1 MSIKTK
7 LSAILFGSVLLILM
21 LNLTF
26 NLYAARNNLRN
37 ESVSN
42 MKITAKQVA
51 VSVEQ
56 SSYSSNYVQHKIAQ
70 NLRMIAILASYELD
84 PDIKNIENKQ
94 LKDLAN
100 KLGVSNIS
108 LLVKTDDDIVVAK
121 SSDPAE
127 IGLST
132 KGMGFW
138 YVAFLE
144 LFAGQRVSVDR
155 GQTLQNFWSGPFEYS
170 TSNPDFIDKWGY
182 YYDGKRNYIIDP
194 YVRST
199 AVSDYVKIMNPDEI
213 IQESKAVNPGILE
226 ITGINPKTFGS
237 PSMKSDGTDPENTK
251 LRNRPIQYGT
261 YTYGNVAEDKA
272 AIRDALNK
280 SEPVTLDTEAL
291 GKRVLKSFIPISQP
305 GGAGDYV
312 ISVVMDYATIS
323 SVIKEQ
329 LFNNITTSVLLL
341 VIFFLASYVM
351 AGVVTRP
358 IQDILAKVNDVAKG
372 KFEPPLNVAS
382 RDELGQLAQRINAM
396 TSHLLQHT
404 NRLGQTLEENRAVKE
419 HLESVINGTSDAI
432 HTVDMDGRIISTNRA
447 FEELYGWGAE
457 DALVKPPYLV
467 PATVQK
473 QENMRL
479 QQLKDGATLPPVET
493 VRLKRD
499 GSLVEVS
506 VSSSVIRDEEGQPQ
520 SVVHVSRD
528 MTERNRIEELL
539 RRSEKLTTVGQLAAG
554 VAHEIRNPL
563 TTLRGFLQLQQ
574 EKKVLVPLH
583 IDLMLSELDRIN
595 MIVSEFLILAKPQ
608 AVHFQQRDLRHIVGD
623 VVSLLDSQAH
633 LFGIEFAT
641 HFSSVPAMVHC
652 EENQLKQVF
661 INVIK
666 NAIEAMPDGGTI
678 TLEQHQQEDSIVIV
692 ITDEGGGVPEEML
705 PKLGEPFF
713 TNKESG
719 TGLGLMVSQRIIQA
733 HKGSLE
739 ISSEYGRGAQVIIKL
754 PEAGASDPA
763 VSTNIE
769 RSEDNHENQ

>member
-7 LSAILFGSVLLILM
+7 LSAIIFGSVLLILM
-21 LNLTF
+21 LNLTL

-56 SSYSSNYVQHKIAQ
+56 SGYSSNYVQDKIAQ
-70 NLRMIAILASYELD
+70 NLRLTAILASYELD
-84 PDIKNIENKQ
+84 PDIRNINNEQ
-94 LKDLAN
+94 LKALST

-108 LLVKTDDDIVVAK
+108 LLVKTADDIIVAR
-121 SSDPAE
+121 SSDPSE

-132 KGMGFW
+132 RGMGFW

-144 LFAGQRVSVDR
+144 LFAGQQVSVDQ
-155 GQTLQNFWSGPFEYS
+155 GQSLQHFWSGPFEYS
-170 TSNPDFIDKWGY
+170 TSNPEYIDKWGY
-182 YYDGKRNYIIDP
+182 YYDGTRNYIIDP
-194 YVRST
+194 FVRST
-199 AVSDYVKIMNPDEI
+199 AVSDYVKIMSPDEI
-213 IQESKAVNPGILE
+213 IRESKAVNPGILE
-226 ITGINPKTFGS
+226 ITGINPKTFGAT
-237 PSMKSDGTDPENTK
+237 SMLPDGVDPKNTK

-272 AIRDALNK
+272 AIREALNK
-280 SEPVTLDTEAL
+280 GEPVTLDTKVM
-291 GKRVLKSFIPISQP
+291 GKRVLKSFIPIERP
-305 GGAGDYV
+305 EAADYV
-312 ISVVMDYATIS
+312 ISVVMDYQAIS
-323 SVIKEQ
+323 SVIREQ

-341 VIFFLASYVM
+341 IIFLLASYVL

-372 KFEPPLNVAS
+372 KFEPPLTVSS

-432 HTVDMDGRIISTNRA
+432 HTVDMEGRIISTNRA
-447 FEELYGWGAE
+447 FEDLYGWGAD

-467 PATVQK
+467 PATVQQ
-473 QENMRL
+473 QESIRL
-479 QQLKDGATLPPVET
+479 QQLKDGVSLPPVET

-623 VVSLLDSQAH
+623 VISLLDSQAH

-641 HFSSVPAMVHC
+641 HFLGVPAMVHC

-678 TLEQHQQEDSIVIV
+678 TLEHHQQDDSVVIV

-739 ISSEYGRGAQVIIKL
+739 IRSEYGRGAQVIIKL
-754 PEAGASDPA
+754 PEAKEPA
-763 VSTNIE
+763 PPAGMNIE
-769 RSEDNHENQ
+769 RSEDEHENQ

>member
-21 LNLTF
+21 LNLTL

-70 NLRMIAILASYELD
+70 NLRLIAILASNELD
-84 PDIKNIENKQ
+84 PDINNIDNRQ

-100 KLGVSNIS
+100 KLAVSNIS
-108 LLVKTDDDIVVAK
+108 LLVKTDNDIVVAK

-132 KGMGFW
+132 KGMGYW

-144 LFAGQRVSVDR
+144 LFAGQRVSVDK
-155 GQTLQNFWSGPFEYS
+155 GQSLENFWSGPFEYS

-194 YVRST
+194 YIRST
-199 AVSDYVKIMNPDEI
+199 AVSDYVKIMNPEEI

-226 ITGINPKTFGS
+226 ITGINPQTFGS
-237 PSMKSDGTDPENTK
+237 STMMPDGTDPKNTK

-261 YTYGNVAEDKA
+261 YTYGNIAEDKA

-280 SEPVTLDTEAL
+280 GEPVTLDTEAL

-305 GGAGDYV
+305 GAGDYV
-312 ISVVMDYATIS
+312 ISVVMDYSTIS

-341 VIFFLASYVM
+341 VIFLLASYIM

-358 IQDILAKVNDVAKG
+358 IKDILAKVNDVAKG

-467 PATVQK
+467 PATVQQ
-473 QENMRL
+473 QEDTRL
-479 QQLKDGATLPPVET
+479 QLLKDGATLPPVET

-520 SVVHVSRD
+520 SIVHVSRD

-641 HFSSVPAMVHC
+641 NFSAEPAMVHC

-678 TLEQHQQEDSIVIV
+678 TLEQHQQENSIVIV
-692 ITDEGGGVPEEML
+692 ITDEGGGVPEDML

-754 PEAGASDPA
+754 PEAGAYNPA
-763 VSTNIE
+763 EGMNIE

>member
-1 MSIKTK
+1 
-7 LSAILFGSVLLILM
+7 M
-21 LNLTF
+21 LNLTL
-26 NLYAARNNLRN
+26 NLYTARSNLRN

-70 NLRMIAILASYELD
+70 NLRMTAILASYELD
-84 PDIKNIENKQ
+84 PDIRNINNEQ
-94 LKDLAN
+94 LKDLSI

-108 LLVKTDDDIVVAK
+108 LLVKTADDIIVAR

-144 LFAGQRVSVDR
+144 LFAGQQVSVDQ
-155 GQTLQNFWSGPFEYS
+155 GQALQNFWSGPFEYS
-170 TSNPDFIDKWGY
+170 TSNPEYIDKWGY
-182 YYDGKRNYIIDP
+182 YYDGTRNYIIDP

-213 IQESKAVNPGILE
+213 IRESKAVNPGILE
-226 ITGINPKTFGS
+226 ITGINPKTFGA
-237 PSMKSDGTDPENTK
+237 PSMLPDGTDPKNTK

-261 YTYGNVAEDKA
+261 YTYGNMAEDKA
-272 AIRDALNK
+272 AIREALNK
-280 SEPVTLDTEAL
+280 GEPITLDTEAL
-291 GKRVLKSFIPISQP
+291 GKRVLKSFIPIKQP
-305 GGAGDYV
+305 GSADYV
-312 ISVVMDYATIS
+312 ISVVMDYGAIS

-329 LFNNITTSVLLL
+329 LINNITTSVLLL
-341 VIFFLASYVM
+341 IIFFLASYVM

-358 IQDILAKVNDVAKG
+358 IQDILAKVNDVAMG
-372 KFEPPLNVAS
+372 KFEPALTVTS

-396 TSHLLQHT
+396 TTHLLQHT

-473 QENMRL
+473 QESLRL
-479 QQLKDGATLPPVET
+479 QQLKDGAALPPVET

-595 MIVSEFLILAKPQ
+595 LIVSEFLILAKPQ

-641 HFSSVPAMVHC
+641 HFSGVPAMVHC

-678 TLEQHQQEDSIVIV
+678 TLEQHQQDDSVVIV
-692 ITDEGGGVPEEML
+692 ITDEGGGVPEDML

-754 PEAGASDPA
+754 PEAKESDPPA
-763 VSTNIE
+763 GMNIE
-769 RSEDNHENQ
+769 RSEDKHENQ

>member
-7 LSAILFGSVLLILM
+7 LSAIIFGSVLLILT
-21 LNLTF
+21 LNLTL
-26 NLYAARNNLRN
+26 NLYAARNNLRT
-37 ESVSN
+37 ESVNN
-42 MKITAKQVA
+42 MEITAKQIA

-56 SSYSSNYVQHKIAQ
+56 SRYSSNYVELKIAQ
-70 NLRMIAILASYELD
+70 NLRMAAVMASYELS
-84 PDIKNIENKQ
+84 PDFKDIDNKQ
-94 LKDLAN
+94 LKNLAL

-108 LLVKTDDDIVVAK
+108 LLVKNDDDIVVAR
-121 SSDPAE
+121 SSDPSE

-144 LFAGQRVSVDR
+144 LFAGQQVSVDQ

-170 TSNPDFIDKWGY
+170 TSNSEYIEKWGY
-182 YYDGKRNYIIDP
+182 YYDGSSNYIIDP

-199 AVSDYVKIMNPDEI
+199 AVSDYVRIMSPNEI
-213 IQESKAVNPGILE
+213 IRESQAVNPGILE
-226 ITGINPKTFGS
+226 ITGINPKTFGA
-237 PSMKSDGTDPENTK
+237 PSMLPDGRDYSNVK
-251 LRNRPIQYGT
+251 LRSRPIQYGT
-261 YTYGNVAEDKA
+261 YTYGSVAEDKA
-272 AIRDALNK
+272 AIRAAVNK
-280 SEPVTLDTEAL
+280 GKPVTLDTQVL
-291 GKRVLKSFIPISQP
+291 DKRVLKSFIPISQL
-305 GGAGDYV
+305 GAEDYV
-312 ISVVMDYATIS
+312 ISVVMDYSMIS

-329 LFNNITTSVLLL
+329 LFNNITTSALLL
-341 VIFFLASYVM
+341 IIFFLASYVM

-372 KFEPPLNVAS
+372 KFEPPLNVES
-382 RDELGQLAQRINAM
+382 RDELGQLAHRINAM

-432 HTVDMDGRIISTNRA
+432 HTVDMDGRIISTNKA
-447 FEELYGWGAE
+447 FEELYGWGAA

-467 PATVQK
+467 PATVQG
-473 QENMRL
+473 QESLRL
-479 QQLKDGATLPPVET
+479 TQLKNGAVLPPVET

-506 VSSSVIRDEEGQPQ
+506 VSTSVIRDEEGQPQ
-520 SVVHVSRD
+520 SFVHVSRD

-574 EKKVLVPLH
+574 EKKILVPLH

-623 VVSLLDSQAH
+623 VISLLDSQAH
-633 LFGIEFAT
+633 LFGIEFVT
-641 HFSSVPAMVHC
+641 YFSDVPAMVHC

-678 TLEQHQQEDSIVIV
+678 TLEQHQHNDLVVIV
-692 ITDEGGGVPEEML
+692 VSDEGGGIPEDIL

-713 TNKESG
+713 TNKETG

-733 HKGSLE
+733 HNGSLE
-739 ISSEYGRGAQVIIKL
+739 IRSQYGRGAEVTIKL
-754 PEAGASDPA
+754 PEAGEHNLPA
-763 VSTNIE
+763 GMIIE
-769 RSEDNHENQ
+769 RSEDKHENQ

>member
-7 LSAILFGSVLLILM
+7 LSAIIFGSVLLILT
-21 LNLTF
+21 LNLTL
-26 NLYAARNNLRN
+26 NLYAVRNNLRN
-37 ESVSN
+37 ESLSN
-42 MKITAKQVA
+42 MKITAMQIA

-70 NLRMIAILASYELD
+70 NLRMTSILASLELD
-84 PDIKNIENKQ
+84 PDIKNVDNRELQ
-94 LKDLAN
+94 ALAI

-108 LLVKTDDDIVVAK
+108 LLVKTDNDIVVAK
-121 SSDPAE
+121 SSDPTE

-132 KGMGFW
+132 KGMGYW

-144 LFAGQRVSVDR
+144 LFAGQRVSVDQ
-155 GQTLQNFWSGPFEYS
+155 GQTMDNFWSGPFEYS
-170 TSNPDFIDKWGY
+170 TSNPEYIDKWGY
-182 YYDGKRNYIIDP
+182 YYDGTSNYIIDP
-194 YVRST
+194 YIRST
-199 AVSDYVKIMNPDEI
+199 AVSDYVKIMGPDEI
-213 IQESKAVNPGILE
+213 IQDSKAVNPGILE
-226 ITGINPKTFGS
+226 ITGFNPKTFGS
-237 PSMKSDGTDPENTK
+237 PSMLPDGSDPINVK
-251 LRNRPIQYGT
+251 LRNRPIHYGT
-261 YTYGNVAEDKA
+261 YTYGNVAQDKA
-272 AIRDALNK
+272 AIREAINGG
-280 SEPVTLDTEAL
+280 EPVTLDTEVL
-291 GKRVLKSFIPISQP
+291 GKRVLKSFIPIKQP
-305 GGAGDYV
+305 GADDYV
-312 ISVVMDYATIS
+312 ITVVMDYSLIS

-341 VIFFLASYVM
+341 IIFFLASYIL
-351 AGVVTRP
+351 AGFVTRP

-372 KFEPPLNVAS
+372 KFEPPLNVES
-382 RDELGQLAQRINAM
+382 RDELGQLAHRINAM

-447 FEELYGWGAE
+447 FEELYGWSAAE
-457 DALVKPPYLV
+457 ALVKTPYLV
-467 PATVQK
+467 PATVQE
-473 QENMRL
+473 QEDIRL
-479 QQLKDGATLPPVET
+479 RQLKNGMSLPPVET

-499 GSLVEVS
+499 GSIVEVS
-506 VSSSVIRDEEGQPQ
+506 VSTSVIRDEEGQPQ
-520 SVVHVSRD
+520 SFVHVSRD

-595 MIVSEFLILAKPQ
+595 LIVSEFLILAKPQ
-608 AVHFQQRDLRHIVGD
+608 AVHFQLRDLRHIVGD
-623 VVSLLDSQAH
+623 VISLLDSQAH
-633 LFGIEFAT
+633 LFGIEFVT
-641 HFSSVPAMVHC
+641 YFSDMPAMVHC

-678 TLEQHQQEDSIVIV
+678 TLEEQQQNNSVVIV
-692 ITDEGGGVPEEML
+692 VSDEGGGVPEDML

-739 ISSEYGRGAQVIIKL
+739 IRSEYGRGAQVTIKL
-754 PEAGASDPA
+754 PEAGENNLPSGMY
-763 VSTNIE
+763 IE
-769 RSEDNHENQ
+769 RSE

>member
-7 LSAILFGSVLLILM
+7 LSAIIFGSVLLILT
-21 LNLTF
+21 LNLTL
-26 NLYAARNNLRN
+26 NLYAARNNLRT
-37 ESVSN
+37 ESVNN
-42 MKITAKQVA
+42 MEITAKQIA

-56 SSYSSNYVQHKIAQ
+56 SRYSSNYVELKIAQ
-70 NLRMIAILASYELD
+70 NLRMAAVMASYELS
-84 PDIKNIENKQ
+84 PDFKDIDNKQ
-94 LKDLAN
+94 LKNLAL

-108 LLVKTDDDIVVAK
+108 LLVKNDDDIVVAR
-121 SSDPAE
+121 SSDPSE

-144 LFAGQRVSVDR
+144 LFAGQQVSVDQ

-170 TSNPDFIDKWGY
+170 TSNSEYIEKWGY
-182 YYDGKRNYIIDP
+182 YYDGSSNYIIDP

-199 AVSDYVKIMNPDEI
+199 AVSDYVRIMSPNEI
-213 IQESKAVNPGILE
+213 IRESQAVNPGILE
-226 ITGINPKTFGS
+226 ITGINPKTFGA
-237 PSMKSDGTDPENTK
+237 PSMLPDGRDYSNVK
-251 LRNRPIQYGT
+251 LRSRPIQYGT
-261 YTYGNVAEDKA
+261 YTYGSVAEDKA
-272 AIRDALNK
+272 AIRAAVNK
-280 SEPVTLDTEAL
+280 GKPVTLDTQVL
-291 GKRVLKSFIPISQP
+291 DKRVLKSFIPISQP
-305 GGAGDYV
+305 GAEDYV
-312 ISVVMDYATIS
+312 ISVVMDYSMIS

-329 LFNNITTSVLLL
+329 LFNNITTSALLL
-341 VIFFLASYVM
+341 IIFFLASYVM

-372 KFEPPLNVAS
+372 KFEPPLNVES
-382 RDELGQLAQRINAM
+382 RDELGQLAHRINAM

-432 HTVDMDGRIISTNRA
+432 HTVDMDGRIISTNKA
-447 FEELYGWGAE
+447 FEELYGWGAA
-457 DALVKPPYLV
+457 DALIKPPYLV
-467 PATVQK
+467 PATVQG
-473 QENMRL
+473 QESLRL
-479 QQLKDGATLPPVET
+479 TQLKNGAVLPPVET

-506 VSSSVIRDEEGQPQ
+506 VSTSVIRDEEGQPQ
-520 SVVHVSRD
+520 SFVHVSRD

-574 EKKVLVPLH
+574 EKKILVPLH

-623 VVSLLDSQAH
+623 VISLLDSQAH
-633 LFGIEFAT
+633 LFGIEFVT
-641 HFSSVPAMVHC
+641 YFSDVPAMVHC

-678 TLEQHQQEDSIVIV
+678 TLEQHQHNDLVVIV
-692 ITDEGGGVPEEML
+692 VSDEGGGIPEDIL

-713 TNKESG
+713 TNKETG

-733 HKGSLE
+733 HNGSLE
-739 ISSEYGRGAQVIIKL
+739 IRSQYGRGAEVTIKL
-754 PEAGASDPA
+754 PEAGEHNLPA
-763 VSTNIE
+763 GMIIE
-769 RSEDNHENQ
+769 RSEDKHENQ